1 MENLVDKN
9 EFSQILI
16 NDIIEEIDEYLIEK
30 RRKYISLTYANELL
44 ISKGI
49 FSKYDQQNKI
59 LKKILELG
67 LIANSSQTEEKP
79 KQWRI
84 QLSEKGKQK
93 YGEVRKSGN
102 MNKQQI
108 INQSSESWYNQLNER
123 QKKGFKRFIFII
135 AASIIIIVVNI
146 LPDNGSQKSHANSSL
161 INQLSNN
168 YIGKRYDMDV
178 ADELYEKYG
187 YPETLNGTNNDI
199 WIVYYPK
206 GNFTM
211 YQTKGNHLITK
222 FHSGKKP
229 SY

>member
-1 MENLVDKN
+1 MKESINNN
-9 EFSQILI
+9 EFSQTFIS
-16 NDIIEEIDEYLIEK
+16 DIINAIDENLIER
-30 RRKYISLTYANELL
+30 RRKYISLAYANELL

-67 LIANSSQTEEKP
+67 LIPNSFQTEEKP

-93 YGEVRKSGN
+93 YEEVRKSGN
-102 MNKQQI
+102 TFKQQI
-108 INQSSESWYNQLNER
+108 INQSSKSWYNQLDER

-146 LPDNGSQKSHANSSL
+146 IPDNGSQKSHVNSSL

-168 YIGKRYDMDV
+168 YVGKRYDIDV

-211 YQTKGNHLITK
+211 YQNKGNNLITK
-222 FHSGKKP
+222 FYSGKRP
-229 SY
+229 GY